1 MPLSS
6 PTSYNNLTL
15 DSRLKSFT
23 KSKSKAWPHNSSY
36 KATPDT
42 LARAGFAFTPD
53 NSRKSD
59 RVTCFVCGKTLGGW
73 EPEDDPFKE
82 HAEHS
87 PACSWALARC
97 SIEALRVSP
106 ESTDLIFPDEESLP
120 SSATLEAARLATF
133 GKLWP
138 HDSVRS
144 HSAKSKHMAKAGF
157 IYTPTQESDDLA
169 SCFYCNLGLDG
180 WESTDDPHHEHQR
193 RRPQCAFFSARVSIS
208 DEPESQ
214 PKRGKSKASK
224 KPQPEDIDDDDEQP
238 PPPPKPKKGT
248 STGIKRTGSKSSKAA
263 PSDPDATKQEPG
275 DDPPSRNKL
284 RKSQSHGQ
292 LQSSRST
299 LAKSTTQP
307 ERSQSALGRSV
318 VGRTQSRL
326 GHRAGVDDEDD
337 EDDEPPPVPAKPKPK
352 ATAKSKKA
360 APAPEPDTDD
370 PEPVRAKTKTRS
382 KKPVYE
388 VDDDGDP
395 EPEPKTKPRV
405 KGGKAKAKAVPE
417 PEPELEVEEED
428 EAPPPPPPKTKTKTK
443 AKATTT
449 KGKKGAKKV
458 VEDPVESSAA
468 EMEVESGMEID
479 SAPEPVPKKTRAKKP
494 TAPAKKTTRGKKA
507 KAKAGTGDDTESQ
520 VEPELEDVHMQ
531 SYSEA
536 EPPAT
541 STPRPLSRPAPRA
554 DENTPR
560 TGAGPNANAKP
571 STGLPVLSRS
581 TPSPSRLARPG
592 TFGTPRAPSQPGSA
606 SNTPRAVTPRA
617 VTVGSGIARP
627 PSASGIAR
635 PPSASGIA
643 RPPSASGIARP
654 PSASGIARPPSAS
667 GIARPPSSTG
677 IPRPGTTTPGSAGT
691 SRTGLPIRQPSPTR
705 PGVAR
710 PVFGAL
716 NRNNSG
722 TDVVMA
728 SPGRPAGTPS
738 PSRPAIAVGSP
749 TRLAAKPL
757 SQVQQDI
764 GSSVPFPRESSPMTP
779 GRPMNPTKPAIAT
792 PTPAPASTAASKT
805 ATTSNGPAIDM
816 SLAELDAETRA
827 LTLEAYV
834 RREMQT
840 QYEALKA
847 ECEKEIEDFL
857 KAASE
862 TRAKITAL

>member
-1 MPLSS
+1 MPLSA

-42 LARAGFAFTPD
+42 LARAGFVFTPD
-53 NSRKSD
+53 TTRKSD

-87 PACSWALARC
+87 PACSWGLARC

-106 ESTDLIFPDEESLP
+106 ESTDLVFPDEESLP

-133 GKLWP
+133 GKFWP

-193 RRPQCAFFSARVSIS
+193 RRPQCAFFSARVSTA

-214 PKRGKSKASK
+214 PKRGKVKPSK
-224 KPQPEDIDDDDEQP
+224 KPQYEDVDEDDDQP
-238 PPPPKPKKGT
+238 LLPPKPKKGA
-248 STGIKRTGSKSSKAA
+248 STIKRTGSKSSKAA
-263 PSDPDATKQEPG
+263 PSDPDLIKQELTD
-275 DDPPSRNKL
+275 DDPPPSRGKL

-292 LQSSRST
+292 LQSGRST
-299 LAKSTTQP
+299 LGKSTTQP
-307 ERSQSALGRSV
+307 ERPQSALGRSV
-318 VGRTQSRL
+318 VGRNQSRL
-326 GHRAGVDDEDD
+326 GHRSGGIDDDD

-352 ATAKSKKA
+352 AKKKA
-360 APAPEPDTDD
+360 APEPEPETED
-370 PEPVRAKTKTRS
+370 PEPARPKTKTRS
-382 KKPVYE
+382 TKKPVGE
-388 VDDDGDP
+388 VDEEAEP
-395 EPEPKTKPRV
+395 EPEPKAKPRT
-405 KGGKAKAKAVPE
+405 KGGKAKAKTAPE
-417 PEPELEVEEED
+417 PEPEAEDEE
-428 EAPPPPPPKTKTKTK
+428 EAPPPPPKAKTKTK
-443 AKATTT
+443 AKTTT
-449 KGKKGAKKV
+449 GKGKKGGKKV
-458 VEDPVESSAA
+458 VEDPVESSTA
-468 EMEVESGMEID
+468 EMEVESGMDID
-479 SAPEPVPKKTRAKKP
+479 SAAEPEPAPKKTRAKKTT
-494 TAPAKKTTRGKKA
+494 TAAKKTTRGKKT
-507 KAKAGTGDDTESQ
+507 KAKAGDDTESQ
-520 VEPELEDVHMQ
+520 AEPELEDVHMQ
-531 SYSEA
+531 SQSET
-536 EPPAT
+536 ELPAT
-541 STPRPLSRPAPRA
+541 STPRPPSRIASRVE
-554 DENTPR
+554 ENTPR
-560 TGAGPNANAKP
+560 AGAGPNANAK
-571 STGLPVLSRS
+571 SGTGLPVPSRL

-592 TFGTPRAPSQPGSA
+592 PFGTPRGPSQPGSGP
-606 SNTPRAVTPRA
+606 NTPRQVA
-617 VTVGSGIARP
+617 VGSGISRLPSASGMAKSPSGAGIVRP

-654 PSASGIARPPSAS
+654 PSASGIARP
-667 GIARPPSSTG
+667 SSTTG

-691 SRTGLPIRQPSPTR
+691 TRTGIPQRQPSPIR

-716 NRNNSG
+716 NRNNSN

-728 SPGRPAGTPS
+728 SPGPSLGTPS
-738 PSRPAIAVGSP
+738 RPVAVSPGSP
-749 TRLAAKPL
+749 TRTVVRPL
-757 SQVQQDI
+757 SQVQPDI
-764 GSSVPFPRESSPMTP
+764 GSTVPFPRESSPMTP
-779 GRPMNPTKPAIAT
+779 GRPLNTTRPAASAAVPAPKAKPASNA
-792 PTPAPASTAASKT
+792 PT
-805 ATTSNGPAIDM
+805 IDM
-816 SLAELDAETRA
+816 ALAELDAETRA

-834 RREMQT
+834 RREMKT
-840 QYEALKA
+840 QYDALKA
-847 ECEKEIEDFL
+847 ECEKDIEDFL